1 MTRKQRKTPAE
12 DPLRNEVARSTP
24 DDAVIPGKI
33 SQNHSCPW
41 CDGPVPAAGD
51 FCDKCA
57 GELSAELVTA
67 PAAIGDLAA
76 AEVKTW
82 LGTPYHHQA
91 SVKGVGCDCLGL
103 VRGVYRGIVG
113 PEPARPPNYSPG
125 WDEVAKQ
132 DVMLTAF
139 RSYLVEVPDYGCL
152 PETWNFLPGD
162 VLIFRMKPGA
172 VAKHC
177 GIVTESGQFVH
188 SHTGRGTVEIEL
200 SDWWRD
206 RIVGLFTFPEPS
218 ATVRKVN

>member
-1 MTRKQRKTPAE
+1 MTRKQRKTKAE
-12 DPLRNEVARSTP
+12 DPRGNEVARSTP
-24 DDAVIPGKI
+24 DEAVIPAKI
-33 SQNHSCPW
+33 SQNHSSNE
-41 CDGPVPAAGD
+41 DAIIAAEGIRPED
-51 FCDKCA
+51 M
-57 GELSAELVTA
+57 
-67 PAAIGDLAA
+67 PAIGDLAA
-76 AEVKTW
+76 AEAKTW

-103 VRGVYRGIVG
+103 LRGVYRAIVG

-139 RSYLVEVPDYGCL
+139 RSYLAEVPDYGCL

-218 ATVRKVN
+218 ASLRKVI